1 MRALHGVRV
10 LDLSRFVA
18 GPFCCQILGDN
29 GADVVKVE
37 KLGGEPARNI
47 PPFVGGESL
56 YYMAYNG
63 SKRGIALDLRSAKGL
78 ALLRRLMEGADV
90 VVENFRAGTMEQ
102 MGLGYDMLAQ
112 ANPRLILV
120 SISGF
125 GIEGPYAARPAF
137 DEIIQSMSGLA
148 SLTGEA
154 DGPPTLAATYVADF
168 VTGLYGAIA
177 ALLALQIRSQ
187 TGRGQW
193 VRTNL
198 FHSLVSILNT
208 SVSRF
213 LALGEAPSRT
223 GNRNANI
230 APGNVYRAKDGYVTV
245 ECITQEMWEGLAR
258 AMERQDLLEDPRY
271 RDGANRYRNAATLD
285 REINQWMECRPV
297 GEVLTVLH
305 RHCVPVGPVLDI
317 PALVKDPQF
326 LANQIVTD
334 VAHPTLG
341 HVPLLTPP
349 ISMTDD
355 VAPRR
360 GQPPRLG
367 EHTEEVLSEWL
378 GLPST
383 AIASLCEAGVLQGER

>member
-1 MRALHGVRV
+1 MRALQAVRV

-37 KLGGEPARNI
+37 KLGGEPARSI
-47 PPFVGGESL
+47 PPFLGSESL

-63 SKRGIALDLRSAKGL
+63 SKRAIALDLRAPEGL
-78 ALLRRLMEGADV
+78 VLLRRLMEKADV

-102 MGLGYDMLAQ
+102 MGLGYEVLAQ
-112 ANPRLILV
+112 VNPRLILV

-154 DGPPTLAATYVADF
+154 DGPPMLTATYVADF

-193 VRTNL
+193 VLTNL

-213 LALGEAPSRT
+213 LALGEVQSRT

-230 APGNVYRAKDGYVTV
+230 APGNVYRTKDGYVTV
-245 ECITQEMWEGLAR
+245 ECITQEMWEGLAK
-258 AMERQDLLEDPRY
+258 AMEREDLLGDARY
-271 RDGANRYRNAATLD
+271 RDSASRHQNAATLD
-285 REINQWMECRPV
+285 REIDRWMVCRTV
-297 GEVLTVLH
+297 EEVLSALR
-305 RHCVPVGPVLDI
+305 RHSVPAGPVLDI
-317 PALVKDPQF
+317 PALVADPQF
-326 LANQIVTD
+326 LANQIVTN
-334 VAHPTLG
+334 VAHPAVG
-341 HVPLLTPP
+341 QVPLLAPP
-349 ISMTDD
+349 ISMGGDG
-355 VAPRR
+355 APRR
-360 GQPPRLG
+360 GRPPRLG
-367 EHTEEVLSEWL
+367 EHTEEVLWEWL

-383 AIASLCEAGVLQGER
+383 ETALLCAAGVVQIGR